1 MSEQIDKPFKIT
13 NVQPN
18 PLLRAFDHARR
29 AADATDRD
37 GYHRAAEEIVLN
49 LPNVISHTV
58 ETDDSGFYLNVRFH
72 FKNKRHRV

>member
-1 MSEQIDKPFKIT
+1 MTTEQPTQQQKNII
-13 NVQPN
+13 QN
-18 PLLRAFDHARR
+18 PLLRAFDRARR
-29 AADATDRD
+29 ASDATDRD
-37 GYHRAAEEIVLN
+37 GYHSASEEIVAN